1 MFYILSKSMELDR
14 RDKHKKHKNYVNR
27 TASIFPELNASFKK
41 DCVKLG
47 NTVYEFNNVISM
59 NNNYEI
65 ILTEKQTED
74 KVVNLFPLLSVG
86 LAELISRYKLQ
97 HEDIKN
103 KELLATLKAINGTLG
118 KCDTEKFINTS
129 LIIKLSGFNLKK
141 MNDKINH
148 ELCVNQK
155 TESLNITTND
165 FTSEP
170 IFFNIK
176 DDMTFKNEG
185 LTSHLLICMNQIRQ
199 TSPNEFSPYIKEL
212 VTALNTLCIIDTK
225 SYIQLL
231 FDWFLMLSPIVFF
244 VPEYK
249 NNFIM
254 ESLHEQAS
262 KDNLILMNFAKTLR
276 ITNGI
281 KIQKEDTT
289 EYTITDTTSL
299 GINMLLL
306 FYANLMKKCSTIS
319 NDKEMIDNVDFAIE
333 YYTKVI
339 KESLKNDFV
348 GRYYKFKPT
357 NFNICIDD
365 VISFDLR
372 GENYNN
378 NIPKYRYED
387 KQILQKMYNIPILN
401 GYIPDI
407 IYCSIKNLAKFMGET
422 LINMDIVSNDYFEE
436 KLKKKTEK
444 IIKSKT
450 KEFEEFKQDYKNT
463 IEQKLKTELKTECI
477 NEIEEL
483 NSKIKYLEN
492 QINNKNTI
500 IDSLYKECE
509 ELTNNIENFYSDYT
523 DEEMIIKQKE
533 FDITTC
539 LNLIN
544 SFKIIFAGRKDNFAK
559 LLEDNGF
566 TNFIH
571 FEDINNIPSTP
582 PKCDFICFN
591 TKYMSH
597 SLVNTIK
604 SIYKDKEIIV
614 FHGMNIKSLIYVCY
628 DFLSKH

>member
-1 MFYILSKSMELDR
+1 
-14 RDKHKKHKNYVNR
+14 
-27 TASIFPELNASFKK
+27 
-41 DCVKLG
+41 
-47 NTVYEFNNVISM
+47 
-59 NNNYEI
+59 
-65 ILTEKQTED
+65 
-74 KVVNLFPLLSVG
+74 
-86 LAELISRYKLQ
+86 
-97 HEDIKN
+97 
-103 KELLATLKAINGTLG
+103 
-118 KCDTEKFINTS
+118 
-129 LIIKLSGFNLKK
+129 
-141 MNDKINH
+141 
-148 ELCVNQK
+148 
-155 TESLNITTND
+155 
-165 FTSEP
+165 
-170 IFFNIK
+170 
-176 DDMTFKNEG
+176 
-185 LTSHLLICMNQIRQ
+185 
-199 TSPNEFSPYIKEL
+199 
-212 VTALNTLCIIDTK
+212 
-225 SYIQLL
+225 
-231 FDWFLMLSPIVFF
+231 
-244 VPEYK
+244 
-249 NNFIM
+249 
-254 ESLHEQAS
+254 
-262 KDNLILMNFAKTLR
+262 
-276 ITNGI
+276 
-281 KIQKEDTT
+281 
-289 EYTITDTTSL
+289 
-299 GINMLLL
+299 
-306 FYANLMKKCSTIS
+306 
-319 NDKEMIDNVDFAIE
+319 MIGNVDFAIE

-357 NFNICIDD
+357 NFNICVDD

-509 ELTNNIENFYSDYT
+509 ELINNIENFYSDYT

-544 SFKIIFAGRKDNFAK
+544 LLKSFLLAEKIILPN
-559 LLEDNGF
+559 
-566 TNFIH
+566 
-571 FEDINNIPSTP
+571 
-582 PKCDFICFN
+582 
-591 TKYMSH
+591 Y
-597 SLVNTIK
+597 
-604 SIYKDKEIIV
+604 
-614 FHGMNIKSLIYVCY
+614 
-628 DFLSKH
+628 